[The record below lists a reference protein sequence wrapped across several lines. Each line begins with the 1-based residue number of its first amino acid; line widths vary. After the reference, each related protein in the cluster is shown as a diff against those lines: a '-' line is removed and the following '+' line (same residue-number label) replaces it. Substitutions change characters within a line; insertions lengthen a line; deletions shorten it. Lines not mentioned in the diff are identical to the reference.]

1 MIALIDKFNQVSLHN
16 PSEEIIKIYRH
27 VAEINELDNRGFPI
41 CRPLFSH
48 SSLPSVLGLK
58 QVERTKFDFKS
69 KFSYF
74 VHVHHNQK
82 LWARHIDLIPK
93 QILDEVRKENC
104 TLVFD
109 NTLEGDRI
117 DGRHLL
123 FPLYGSVKKLKL
135 PAKQVVFITNDLNSE
150 DSHNVYSTQDKIKV
164 ISFMW
169 NVYDVKRLMKHK
181 FLRNIK
187 NIDTEINYKKKNI
200 EKIKPFLKVNRTNR
214 PERDLFMLFI
224 EHEDLYD
231 KFKISFPHFSKE
243 DFPTHNRFKKYLKP
257 SNINFLLNKVPFDID
272 KTDETNHGPAGYGEG
287 YFNADLPFQ
296 PIHYRNTLFSIVMC
310 AFPFVE
316 NACHLHSSTFN
327 PIHQGH
333 PIIQFGPYKS
343 LERMRERGFKTFDEW
358 WDESYDEIK
367 DGWERFDAIL
377 KLVDKLS
384 RKSNKELL
392 EMYVDMKDVLQ
403 HNIDLI
409 NQYDIN
415 LLREKIY
422 D

>member
-82 LWARHIDLIPK
+82 LWARHIDLIPE

-343 LERMRERGFKTFDEW
+343 LERMRERGFKTFDKW

-415 LLREKIY
+415 VLREKMY

>member
-316 NACHLHSSTFN
+316 NACHLHSSTLN

-343 LERMRERGFKTFDEW
+343 LERMRERGFKTFDKW